1 MTHNSDDLDILHA
14 LEFALNKFL
23 NKLRNDAGDADKFGY
38 VLLLL
43 TPERNGQR
51 EVGMASNMEPD
62 SAKTIIQAVAARE
75 TTDDR
80 REQ

>member
-1 MTHNSDDLDILHA
+1 MTHNSDDLKTLHA

-23 NKLRNDAGDADKFGY
+23 GKLRNDAGDAGEFGY

-62 SAKTIIQAVAARE
+62 SVKTIIQAVAARE
-75 TTDDR
+75 T
-80 REQ
+80 Q